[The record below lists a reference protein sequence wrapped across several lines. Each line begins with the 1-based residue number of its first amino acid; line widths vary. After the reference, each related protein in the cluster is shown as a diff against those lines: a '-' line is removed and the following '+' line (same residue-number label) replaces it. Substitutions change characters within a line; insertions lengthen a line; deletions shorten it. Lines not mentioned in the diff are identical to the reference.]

1 VIILK
6 KNKNSQELLL
16 EKLFSSRV
24 RIRLLTIFI
33 LHPDEQY
40 HIRTLETEVDAQY
53 SAVWKELKNL
63 EQIGLLESEFSAG
76 RKLYRLNTEFPLIEE
91 FRGILLKT
99 VGVGDLIR
107 QILNQIGGIEESF
120 IFGSF
125 AEGEPNAESDL
136 DLMLIG
142 QVDLSEL
149 SPMILQMEERLGREV
164 NYIIYTS
171 NEWQSRLES
180 KDPFATNVYNSPKI
194 VLIESNDAI

>member
-1 VIILK
+1 VITVK
-6 KNKNSQELLL
+6 KKKSSQELLL

-33 LHPDEQY
+33 LHPDEQH
-40 HIRTLETEVDAQY
+40 HIRALETEVDAQY

-63 EQIGLLESEFSAG
+63 ELIGLLESELSAG
-76 RKLYRLNTEFPLIEE
+76 RKLYRLNTEFPLIVEL
-91 FRGILLKT
+91 RGILLKT
-99 VGVGDLIR
+99 VGVGDLI
-107 QILNQIGGIEESF
+107 QQFLNQVGGIEESF

-136 DLMLIG
+136 DLMIIG

-149 SPMILQMEERLGREV
+149 SPMIVQMENRLGREV
-164 NYIIYTS
+164 NYIVYTS
-171 NEWQSRLES
+171 NEWQSRLEN

-194 VLIESNDAI
+194 ILIRSNDGV